1 MFFKKYTI
9 KRHLKTKALSIFFI
23 GTAFRL
29 FLLVP
34 LACFASP
41 FGKDAKLIAIPTSK
55 PPKHTA
61 KGIGVTLSQA
71 LIRFHQ
77 EVITPIDG
85 PRSHYLPSSSQ
96 YTLDGIEKY
105 GFFKGWILGCDR
117 LLREND
123 EAWIY
128 PTCVN
133 EKKECFKCDPV
144 R

>member
-1 MFFKKYTI
+1 MLFN
-9 KRHLKTKALSIFFI
+9 
-23 GTAFRL
+23 L
-29 FLLVP
+29 FLLFP
-34 LACFASP
+34 LFCFCSP
-41 FGKDAKLIAIPTSK
+41 FGKDADLVNVQIKRPIAYTSS
-55 PPKHTA
+55 
-61 KGIGVTLSQA
+61 GLGVSVSRT

-105 GFFKGWILGCDR
+105 GFIKGWILGCDR

-123 EAWIY
+123 EAWVY
-128 PTCVN
+128 PTCLN
-133 EKKECFKCDPV
+133 NRGERFKSDPV